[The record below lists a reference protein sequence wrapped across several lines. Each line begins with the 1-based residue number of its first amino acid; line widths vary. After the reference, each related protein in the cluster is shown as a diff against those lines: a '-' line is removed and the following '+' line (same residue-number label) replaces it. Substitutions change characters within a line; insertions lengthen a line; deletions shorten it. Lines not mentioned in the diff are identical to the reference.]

1 LYLCVI
7 QPLTLNLISFQVK
20 KIPKEFF
27 STAHYANSFVFPL
40 IEETHADLCSS
51 LTMVSKASAVEI
63 LAISISKDYNPP
75 YDLLYNIKMQKLGD
89 SENDREMYEPYTG
102 DLIALTD
109 IRPTCI
115 DDLIRQRSY
124 LIALVRKARKNIRD
138 ESFDEIQVLSSKPI
152 EFEQNMQKN
161 KKRTIRFAVFLI
173 NMATNIRIWKA
184 LTSGEGG
191 KNMNIIKKV
200 LQADSTV
207 RT

>member
-1 LYLCVI
+1 MYSTPNTKHTFL
-7 QPLTLNLISFQVK
+7 QVK
-20 KIPKEFF
+20 KIPKAFL
-27 STAHYANSFVFPL
+27 STSRYVNSFVFPL

-63 LAISISKDYNPP
+63 LAISIPEGCNPH
-75 YDLLYNIKMQKLGD
+75 DLLYNIKMQKLGD
-89 SENDREMYEPYTG
+89 SENDREMYEPETG

-115 DDLIRQRSY
+115 DDLSRHKGSY

-138 ESFDEIQVLSSKPI
+138 ESFDEIQILSSKPI

-161 KKRTIRFAVFLI
+161 KKRAIRFAVFLI
-173 NMATNIRIWKA
+173 NMATNLRIWKA
-184 LTSGEGG
+184 LKSGLGG
-191 KNMNIIKKV
+191 TNMNIIKKV